1 MVLKIGKSCYPQ
13 KQKARPT
20 SVSSTLCLAKATPND
35 KKPNSLQTT
44 SQRLEESQNEISTD
58 PVQEARKSECDKDM
72 SEEDRPKK
80 DEVSEDEEES
90 KEFLKFLELEPPES
104 KTFKRGR
111 TACTITKKLSKP
123 PNHPNFGF
131 SICWMNPP
139 RIDGIKPGYPAESC
153 GLKCGDYIIFVE
165 KTNVTMKGQEEVL
178 RLFEEYGN
186 SCSLEIY
193 RPCKDDTKKKKKKKR
208 PAPMRSIS
216 TPLPAAC
223 EVANESQAR
232 TSVSM
237 DISKKALDL
246 PDIPPI
252 FEGFVGEQGRLE
264 GINQLVNTEKSY
276 IACLQ
281 FGIARFL
288 LPLAER
294 KDLCSPKEHV
304 VLFQNS
310 QELLRISED
319 ILEKLNSNLPD
330 SDKPFAYNIGEIYYN
345 KLAVTGSSY
354 RKYCCGLKKSF
365 CILAEKTRNKSFMTM
380 LNEPPIPKKRPDL
393 IGFLHK
399 PLEHFRLVLKLLQG
413 ILNCTAQDSKD
424 YQYLLQVVNQYQ
436 TTYKEITVESGLM
449 EPKGEGKPLLTL
461 QDLESRLVFTRC
473 KPFALESSGRSWIF
487 GGDLTRIEG
496 NVAKRYWAL
505 LFTDIIVFA
514 KVSRDRVIFIT
525 EEPLPLLQVVHAVYN
540 IRRKETDFRLVL
552 SDKPRDVD
560 SPVASSCANLSLP
573 IFPNVLRK
581 TKVPKFYKRQLIR
594 LRAPTI
600 ELKAVWQNLINRQ
613 VIYLNTGRGTTPIG
627 TPDSQDLYVDW
638 ESNHQR
644 LYSPEPRASIVGST
658 TKKASEIIE
667 YKCNKLAKMGYKENA
682 IHLSKWLK
690 GEIGSSGTPTPGSEL
705 EFDIWSEDAL
715 KKRTS
720 EIKTEHEH
728 IFYTDRARNISRCE
742 VVFLSANPTPV
753 HEDHTPHKVEAVV
766 ELHEKPKYKTP
777 HRFEDEFTDIQK
789 SICQNC
795 QERGHSSCHKGRN
808 LSHNV
813 DHIASSSDTIS
824 VFPSNSE
831 NNCLVPQF
839 SIVPPTPPV
848 RGRTLSQTSMD
859 QVDREIGNDEN
870 NLIMVSKEND
880 ALSNQNLNYEDS
892 LNDLPYLPLNAK
904 SKLKKFNT
912 RLSLEKLSDT
922 EEDEE
927 FYYESEEDCQQNVAD
942 DNDDDAEYSDDEDQM
957 SNGIP
962 DQQRPLC
969 MNPRCLKQ

>member
-1 MVLKIGKSCYPQ
+1 MITDQNSS
-13 KQKARPT
+13 RPT
-20 SVSSTLCLAKATPND
+20 RVTTKVTTTPLLSRVTHND
-35 KKPNSLQTT
+35 KQTLSIQTT
-44 SQRLEESQNEISTD
+44 SREIKESQNEIVTETASNSTTNKPECD
-58 PVQEARKSECDKDM
+58 TDKSEESRTKN
-72 SEEDRPKK
+72 EEN
-80 DEVSEDEEES
+80 SEDGEES
-90 KEFLKFLELEPPES
+90 KEFLKYLELEPPDS

-111 TACTITKKLSKP
+111 TACTITKKLTKP
-123 PNHPNFGF
+123 PNFANFGF

-139 RIDGIKPGYPAESC
+139 RIDGIKPGFPAESC

-165 KTNVTMKGQEEVL
+165 KTNVTMKSQEEVL
-178 RLFEEYGN
+178 RLFEEAGSSFY
-186 SCSLEIY
+186 LEIY

-223 EVANESQAR
+223 EVANESQAKA
-232 TSVSM
+232 SASM
-237 DISKKALDL
+237 EISKKSLDL

-252 FEGFVGEQGRLE
+252 FEGFVGEQGRIE

-288 LPLAER
+288 APLQER
-294 KDLCSPKEHV
+294 KDLCSPKEHA

-319 ILEKLNSNLPD
+319 ILEKLLIPD
-330 SDKPFAYNIGEIYYN
+330 SKKLFASNIGEIYHN
-345 KLAVTGSSY
+345 KLSVTGPSY
-354 RKYCCGLKKSF
+354 RKYCSGLKKSF
-365 CILAEKTRNKSFMTM
+365 CILAEKTRNKAFMTM
-380 LNEPPIPKKRPDL
+380 LNEPLIPKKRPDL

-399 PLEHFRLVLKLLQG
+399 PLEHFRVILKLLQG

-436 TTYKEITVESGLM
+436 STYKEITVESGLM

-560 SPVASSCANLSLP
+560 SPVASSCGNLSLP
-573 IFPNVLRK
+573 LFPNVLRK
-581 TKVPKFYKRQLIR
+581 AKVPKYYKRQLIR
-594 LRAPTI
+594 LRAPTM

-638 ESNHQR
+638 ESDHQKI
-644 LYSPEPRASIVGST
+644 YSPEPRASI
-658 TKKASEIIE
+658 ASCTAKTASDIIE
-667 YKCNKLAKMGYKENA
+667 YKCNKLAKMGLKENA
-682 IHLSKWLK
+682 IHLSKWMK
-690 GEIGSSGTPTPGSEL
+690 DEMGSSGTPTPGSEL
-705 EFDIWSEDAL
+705 EFDIWSDDAL

-728 IFYTDRARNISRCE
+728 VFYTDRARNISRCD
-742 VVFLSANPTPV
+742 VMFFSANPTPIPQ
-753 HEDHTPHKVEAVV
+753 DQTTHKIEAIVEH
-766 ELHEKPKYKTP
+766 HEKPKHRAP
-777 HRFEDEFTDIQK
+777 HKFEDEFTDIQK

-795 QERGHSSCHKGRN
+795 HERSHSSCNKGRKV
-808 LSHNV
+808 SHNV
-813 DHIASSSDTIS
+813 DHGASC
-824 VFPSNSE
+824 SNIEHNS
-831 NNCLVPQF
+831 LVPQF
-839 SIVPPTPPV
+839 SIVPPTPPE
-848 RGRTLSQTSMD
+848 RGRMISQKS
-859 QVDREIGNDEN
+859 V
-870 NLIMVSKEND
+870 VS
-880 ALSNQNLNYEDS
+880 
-892 LNDLPYLPLNAK
+892 
-904 SKLKKFNT
+904 
-912 RLSLEKLSDT
+912 R
-922 EEDEE
+922 
-927 FYYESEEDCQQNVAD
+927 
-942 DNDDDAEYSDDEDQM
+942 
-957 SNGIP
+957 I
-962 DQQRPLC
+962 
-969 MNPRCLKQ
+969 